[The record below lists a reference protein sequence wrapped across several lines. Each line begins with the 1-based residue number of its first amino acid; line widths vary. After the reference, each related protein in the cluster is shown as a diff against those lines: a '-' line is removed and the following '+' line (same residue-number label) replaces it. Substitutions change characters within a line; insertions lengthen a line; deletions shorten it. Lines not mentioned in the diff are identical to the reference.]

1 MPKPISDHET
11 TLSTVN
17 VGDTFVLTDVNAGP
31 LSITHTY
38 DSDLDVF
45 LISPQ
50 GTRVELFTDV
60 GSAGDN
66 FTDTVLDDE
75 CDTPITNGTA
85 PFTGCYSS
93 EGSLSD
99 LNGENSS
106 GVWTLEV
113 HDDYGGDT
121 GAIEAWSLELCR
133 DLDQD
138 GDGDGVPDALD
149 NCPAVSN
156 PDQTNT
162 DSDPQGDA
170 CDTDDD
176 NDDFNDAV
184 ESYVG
189 TDPLDACPDDD
200 TDDAWPFD
208 MNMDT
213 DINVLDL
220 FQFVLADVLATTS
233 GDPKF
238 SARFNLNWDETI
250 DVLDLFQYV
259 ALEVL
264 ATQCTNP

>member
-1 MPKPISDHET
+1 VPKPISDHET

-17 VGDTFVLTDVNAGP
+17 VDDTFVLTDVNLGP

-50 GTRVELFTDV
+50 GTRVALFTDV

-85 PFTGCYSS
+85 PFTGCYSP

-99 LNGENSS
+99 LNEENSS

-113 HDDYGGDT
+113 HDDYAGDT
-121 GAIEAWSLELCR
+121 GTVEAWSLELCR

-138 GDGDGVPDALD
+138 GDGDGIPDALD

-156 PDQTNT
+156 PDQT
-162 DSDPQGDA
+162 
-170 CDTDDD
+170 DTDGDGTGDTCDD
-176 NDDFNDAV
+176 DDDDDDFDDSV
-184 ESYVG
+184 EAYLS
-189 TDPLDACPDDD
+189 TDPLAACPLVVGSH
-200 TDDAWPFD
+200 DAWPLD
-208 MNMDT
+208 VNMDKAIT
-213 DINVLDL
+213 VAGDALNFRGRIG
-220 FQFVLADVLATTS
+220 ATPASPEWWERMDFNMDSAITVA
-233 GDPKF
+233 GD
-238 SARFNLNWDETI
+238 
-250 DVLDLFQYV
+250 
-259 ALEVL
+259 ALMYR
-264 ATQCTNP
+264 QMIGQSCT